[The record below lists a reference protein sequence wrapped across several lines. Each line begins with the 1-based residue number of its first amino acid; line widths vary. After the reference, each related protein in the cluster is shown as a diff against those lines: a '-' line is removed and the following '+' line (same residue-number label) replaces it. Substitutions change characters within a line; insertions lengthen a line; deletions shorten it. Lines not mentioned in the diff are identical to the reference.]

1 MELRQH
7 PKGDYAGFC
16 LLVCE
21 SVPGHAHLPSAREL
35 ERMDVFSFRK
45 PVALWDESDAPVRG
59 TTYYAY
65 LRVGERMQQE
75 LESLT
80 HSRRSN

>member
-1 MELRQH
+1 MAPMIQQGRQWFSVYRALVELRQH

-35 ERMDVFSFRK
+35 ERM
-45 PVALWDESDAPVRG
+45 
-59 TTYYAY
+59 
-65 LRVGERMQQE
+65 QQE